1 VLGFRQLASLVLA
14 MPFAVGGPTSARMP
28 PPRLK
33 PASGWYVITTGPKSP
48 PTAPSVLA
56 ATIPVRRDP
65 GGAAALQ
72 HSTIDALP
80 PGGIVVQA
88 GNYGRQKMANSPVRR
103 PPLTIRGA
111 QIRRCFE
118 GISCRHAYA
127 VLPRARAR
135 VEHRGVGLVRRP
147 APHGEPSAPART
159 PRFGG

>member
-1 VLGFRQLASLVLA
+1 
-14 MPFAVGGPTSARMP
+14 MP

-127 VLPRARAR
+127 VLLARVHGWNIEVWVWFAGPHPARAQRARADA
-135 VEHRGVGLVRRP
+135 EVRRLIL
-147 APHGEPSAPART
+147 PH
-159 PRFGG
+159 